1 MPTNKAPCPV
11 CAESVRTD
19 FLPSHI
25 AKHTD
30 LISHVMPIDSR
41 KGCVENRMPFFYEKT
56 GKTFKFCVCL
66 VCKKGKT
73 FLNNGSVES
82 FITSHKHSKACC
94 DAFDSVKDLYCLD
107 ATVVPVV
114 SPIEYMS
121 KPSNNIM
128 ELLYRTFGLSDADKA
143 LPMDDQL
150 MKVVLSHQK
159 LEAMYQKRQ
168 INEAKHTS
176 SLEEDMRIAEQE
188 RLAILESRR
197 KEDAE
202 RFTAQHPPENTI
214 EMVPV
219 KSAEPPSLEVRGE
232 PVLEIQEKP
241 KEEVVVKKVVKKLTT
256 VKTVAPV
263 VAQTPPPENITV
275 VVSPAPKKLIRKVKT
290 IQNQEAPKEEEA
302 EPEPEPEKET
312 ISEEGQ
318 RMIYKL
324 YDRIQTICDEEMSQA
339 VAQEEYYEQDDE
351 IAQYE
356 ENTKEKNVPL
366 QDLKNVYEAWTYYN
380 ADLDDLKTRAEQ
392 IIGTL

>member
-1 MPTNKAPCPV
+1 MN
-11 CAESVRTD
+11 
-19 FLPSHI
+19 
-25 AKHTD
+25 
-30 LISHVMPIDSR
+30 IDSR
-41 KGCVENRMPFFYEKT
+41 KGCVENRLPFFYEKT

-94 DAFDSVKDLYCLD
+94 DAFETVKDLYCLD

-114 SPIEYMS
+114 NPIEYMM
-121 KPSNNIM
+121 KPSNHIM
-128 ELLYRTFGLSDADKA
+128 EVLYRTFHLSDADKA

-150 MKVVLSHQK
+150 MKVVLSYQK

-168 INEAKHTS
+168 INETKHTT
-176 SLEEDMRIAEQE
+176 SLEEEMKIAEQE
-188 RLAILESRR
+188 RLAIQEARR

-202 RFTAQHPPENTI
+202 RRGLVFVPQNTI
-214 EMVPV
+214 EMVPTPV
-219 KSAEPPSLEVRGE
+219 KTAEPPTLEVRGE
-232 PVLEIQEKP
+232 PVLEVKEKP
-241 KEEVVVKKVVKKLTT
+241 KEEVVVKKLVKKLTT

-263 VAQTPPPENITV
+263 VAPTPPPENITV

-290 IQNQEAPKEEEA
+290 IQNQEAPKE
-302 EPEPEPEKET
+302 PEPEPEKET

-324 YDRIQTICDEEMSQA
+324 YDRIQHICEEEMSQA
-339 VAQEEYYEQDDE
+339 VAQDEYCEQDDE

-380 ADLDDLKTRAEQ
+380 ADLDDLKARAEE